1 MSAVMQFRAKDQTD
15 EAADT
20 MLLTAVMEA
29 CAEGLAI
36 IENGRVLHAN
46 RAFAQTFGYVEGP
59 EVEGRA
65 FADFIPES
73 LFLFA
78 PNAESPMPNA
88 SECTGVRRD
97 GEEIGILA
105 ASAFF
110 RTGQRE
116 LQVVNFCEMDE
127 SKQLDPQVLFLQKI
141 EQQKIESQ
149 QLELG
154 KLESQ
159 RQSLETMGRVVG
171 GVAHDF
177 NNLLTGILLYCD
189 LLIRGLD
196 SESPLRAYVEEIR
209 KAGGHSSGLIQQ
221 LLSAALPAEDT
232 RAHSWNEVISGMQN
246 FLARML
252 GENIELVTEL
262 DPQASPVRM
271 SGAAMRQIALNLL
284 LNARDAMPDGGRITV
299 TARNCIDCVDTPSE
313 LLDGYVEFTV
323 ADTGCGMDAATRAH
337 ACEAFFT
344 TKAAGQGNGLGLATV
359 QRIVSEANGSLEV
372 QSEPNQGARICVRL
386 PQAQP
391 GQELQHPKT
400 QIRA

>member
-1 MSAVMQFRAKDQTD
+1 MQFLAKDQTD
-15 EAADT
+15 ESADT

-36 IENGRVLHAN
+36 VENGRVLHAN